1 MSKFTQTLKRIQSI
15 YPAAVMSESH
25 GHTFFIDSNMLILL
39 AFRGRSSKA
48 VVRLSFKSQEKLDN
62 YLASF
67 KAEAQRKIDKEA
79 KRAAQQ
85 KAYNEVQIKPDSI
98 YVSSWG
104 YEQTNVSFYQIIAV
118 NGCKVTFRKIA
129 QDKKYDN
136 QDSGQTVAVKDKFVG
151 DSFNLRIGKYG
162 FRLDTVET
170 LRFWDGSPVYWSSY
184 H

>member
-1 MSKFTQTLKRIQSI
+1 MNKFTETLERTQSI
-15 YPAAVMSESH
+15 YPASVKSESH
-25 GHTFFIDSNMLILL
+25 GHTFFVDTNNLILI

-48 VVRLSFKSQEKLDN
+48 VVRLSFKTQERLDI

-67 KAEAQRKIDKEA
+67 KEEAQKRIDAEAR
-79 KRAAQQ
+79 RSAQQ

-118 NGCKVTFRKIA
+118 KGSKVTFKKIA
-129 QDKKYDN
+129 QDKQYDN
-136 QDSGQTVAVKDKFVG
+136 QDSGQTVAVKDKFIS
-151 DSFNLRIGKYG
+151 DSFNLRLGKYG
-162 FRLDTVET
+162 FRLDAVEI

>member
-1 MSKFTQTLKRIQSI
+1 MSKFAETLERTQSI
-15 YPAAVMSESH
+15 YPAAVKSESH

-39 AFRGRSSKA
+39 AFRGKSSKA
-48 VVRLSFKSQEKLDN
+48 VVRLSFKTKEKFEN

-79 KRAAQQ
+79 KRAADQ
-85 KAYNEVQIKPDSI
+85 KADNEAQIKPESI

-118 NGCKVTFRKIA
+118 KGNKVTFRKIA
-129 QDKKYDN
+129 QERKYDN
-136 QDSGQTVAVKDKFVG
+136 QDSGKVVAIKDKFI
-151 DSFNLRIGKYG
+151 DESFNLRIGKYG
-162 FRLDTVET
+162 FRLDAVQN